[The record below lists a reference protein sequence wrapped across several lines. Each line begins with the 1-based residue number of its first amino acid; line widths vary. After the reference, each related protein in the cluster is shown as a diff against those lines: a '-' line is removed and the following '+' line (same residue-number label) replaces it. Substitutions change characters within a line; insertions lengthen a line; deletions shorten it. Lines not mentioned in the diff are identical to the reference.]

1 MSKLLLAGIFL
12 VSFSLLA
19 LEISLTRVLSVMF
32 AYDYVFVVISLALLG
47 LGLGAVFVHLYR
59 RKLTGEH
66 DSSRFLALS
75 AGLLSLSIPFSLVV
89 TFGVAR
95 LYAEAGILLYIPLLF
110 IPFFFAGV
118 LLAGVFRLFP
128 TQSSRL
134 YGADLL
140 GAASGSLAAVL
151 ILNLLGGPGTIAAI
165 SVVAVLGAALFAI
178 KASGGNAKRL
188 ITSAPGILMILSLV
202 GTALVGSGLADV
214 PIGTGP
220 DKEISNIL
228 QEPSLGGEIVETKWS
243 AFGRTDLVALRNQP
257 DQMVLF
263 LDGTAGTPMYQ
274 FNGEV
279 STAGPA
285 IRSLKTDFP
294 AYVALSNLRPQEKN
308 TALIIGP
315 GGGRDVLLAL
325 LVGFQRIT
333 AVEVNKDLVDIVRKY
348 SRYNGG
354 IYDRD
359 NVSVVVDEGRNF
371 LKRQKQKYDVIML
384 SLPVTK
390 TSRSV
395 EGYALTENFL
405 FTTDSINDYME
416 HLSDEGQLIVV
427 AHSPVEILKLL
438 SISLAALN
446 QNGID
451 NESAMKRIYVI
462 GSHHYPVFVMKKTPF
477 EPAELVSVHQSIHQL
492 GYEPNLSY
500 IPTIKL
506 GSCNPHE
513 EGVRFDEC
521 GMLNP
526 ALIALNQGDINFGD
540 LTSAFKEQGLDLRPA
555 TDDSPFFYKAE
566 RGTPLAVSIMF
577 WLSIFT
583 LLAITVVPLVRR
595 RKGRL
600 NREVRSAYG
609 NVSDGSLLRFL
620 AFFSMLGIGFM
631 LVEISVFQK
640 FVLFLGQPV
649 LSLATMLSSLLVG
662 AGLGSLYSDRFTSK
676 RILGVIA
683 TVSAAIVL
691 VLVIYALSLPLVFK
705 QLLGL
710 GLALRLLVT
719 IVILVPLGFLM
730 GFPFPLGLRLLKES
744 GMEGYVPWVWGV
756 NGVGSVVGSAATIVV
771 AMTFGF
777 TTALLMGAAC
787 YMMAL
792 LVLQGE
798 VLSKVWRRRVAV
810 PSQQQRLEDLNRTL

>member
-1 MSKLLLAGIFL
+1 M
-12 VSFSLLA
+12 SFSLLA

-32 AYDYVFVVISLALLG
+32 AYHYVFVVISLALLG
-47 LGLGAVFVHLYR
+47 LGLGAVFVHLYWR
-59 RKLTGEH
+59 RLPGRH
-66 DSSRFLALS
+66 DRFRSLAVF
-75 AGLLSLSIPFSLVV
+75 AGLLSLSIPLSLIVMV
-89 TFGVAR
+89 RIASLAGEV
-95 LYAEAGILLYIPLLF
+95 GILFYVPLLF

-128 TQSSRL
+128 TLSSRL

-140 GAASGSLAAVL
+140 GAASGSFAVVL
-151 ILNLLGGPGTIAAI
+151 ILNILGGSRTIAAI

-178 KASGGNAKRL
+178 KASGVNARRL
-188 ITSAPGILMILSLV
+188 ITSATGILMILSLV
-202 GTALVGSGLADV
+202 GTVLVGSGLAAV

-220 DKEISNIL
+220 DKEISNVL

-274 FNGEV
+274 FNGDIG
-279 STAGPA
+279 AAQPA
-285 IRSLKTDFP
+285 IQNLKTDFP
-294 AYVALSNLRPQEKN
+294 AYLALSNLRPREKN

-315 GGGRDVLLAL
+315 GGGRDILLAL
-325 LVGFQRIT
+325 LAGVGKIT
-333 AVEVNKDLVDIVRKY
+333 AVEVNKDLVDIVRQY

-359 NVSVVVDEGRNF
+359 NVSVIVDEGRNF
-371 LKRQKQKYDVIML
+371 LKRQKEKYDVIML

-416 HLSDEGQLIVV
+416 HLSDDGQLIVV
-427 AHSPVEILKLL
+427 AHDSGEILKLL

-446 QNGID
+446 QNGIG
-451 NESAMKRIYVI
+451 NEAAMKRIYVI
-462 GSHHYPVFVMKKTPF
+462 GAHHYPVFVMKKTPF
-477 EPAELVSVHQSIHQL
+477 EPSELVSIHQSIHQL
-492 GYEPNLSY
+492 GYEPTLSY

-506 GSCNPHE
+506 GSSAHE
-513 EGVRFDEC
+513 KGVRFDEC

-526 ALIALNQGDINFGD
+526 ALIALSRGDIRFDD

-555 TDDSPFFYKAE
+555 TDDSPFFYKFAE
-566 RGTPLAVSIMF
+566 GTPLAVSVIL
-577 WLSIFT
+577 WLSILT
-583 LLAITVVPLVRR
+583 LLVLITVPLIRR
-595 RKGRL
+595 RRTPHD
-600 NREVRSAYG
+600 REVRPEYG
-609 NVSDGSLLRFL
+609 DGSAGRLLRFL

-649 LSLATMLSSLLVG
+649 LSLAILLSSLLVG
-662 AGLGSLYSDRFTSK
+662 AGLGSMYSDHFASE
-676 RILGVIA
+676 RIPRVIA
-683 TVSAAIVL
+683 AVSAAIVL

-756 NGVGSVVGSAATIVV
+756 NGVGSVVGSTATIVV

-787 YMMAL
+787 YMMVF
-792 LVLQGE
+792 LVLQGGR
-798 VLSKVWRRRVAV
+798 SGKVWQRRVAV
-810 PSQQQRLEDLNRTL
+810 PS